1 MSADPEILDESA
13 TADDDAR
20 RQPSRAAVE
29 APDSELG
36 RRSAIDVMQI
46 PRLIGG
52 ALADIRT
59 IAEGMATL
67 PKLLVSLDGIR
78 ERVDSLDDEV
88 KKMRAAVESMGGDVS
103 GLEESIGRLEPHLED
118 VSRVAH
124 PLRRLGNRTRRR
136 DEP

>member
-1 MSADPEILDESA
+1 MSPEPEILDESA
-13 TADDDAR
+13 IADDERALER
-20 RQPSRAAVE
+20 R
-29 APDSELG
+29 G
-36 RRSAIDVMQI
+36 AIDVMQI

-67 PKLLVSLDGIR
+67 PKLLTSLDSIR

-88 KKMRAAVESMGGDVS
+88 KKMRAAVETMGGDVS

-118 VSRVAH
+118 VSLVAH
-124 PLRRLGNRTRRR
+124 PLRRLGNRARRR
-136 DEP
+136 AEP

>member
-1 MSADPEILDESA
+1 MSAEPEILDEA
-13 TADDDAR
+13 AIADDEQAVAR
-20 RQPSRAAVE
+20 R
-29 APDSELG
+29 
-36 RRSAIDVMQI
+36 AIDVMQI

-67 PKLLVSLDGIR
+67 PRLLISLDGIR
-78 ERVDSLDDEV
+78 DKVDSLDDEV

-103 GLEESIGRLEPHLED
+103 GLEQSIGKLEPHLAD

-124 PLRRLGNRTRRR
+124 PLRRLGDRTRRR
-136 DEP
+136 TDP

>member
-1 MSADPEILDESA
+1 MTGEPEILDEA
-13 TADDDAR
+13 AIADDERAIER
-20 RQPSRAAVE
+20 R
-29 APDSELG
+29 
-36 RRSAIDVMQI
+36 AIDVMQI

-78 ERVDSLDDEV
+78 AKVDSLDDEV
-88 KKMRAAVESMGGDVS
+88 KRMRAAVESMGGDVS
-103 GLEESIGRLEPHLED
+103 GLEQSIARLEPHLED

-124 PLRRLGNRTRRR
+124 PLRRIGNRTRRR
-136 DEP
+136 TDP

>member
-1 MSADPEILDESA
+1 MTREPEILDESA
-13 TADDDAR
+13 IVDDERALER
-20 RQPSRAAVE
+20 R
-29 APDSELG
+29 
-36 RRSAIDVMQI
+36 AIDVMQI

-88 KKMRAAVESMGGDVS
+88 KKMRAAVETMGGDVS

-118 VSRVAH
+118 VSLVVH
-124 PLRRLGNRTRRR
+124 PLRRIGNRARRR
-136 DEP
+136 AEP

>member
-1 MSADPEILDESA
+1 MSAEPEILDEA
-13 TADDDAR
+13 AIADDERALDR
-20 RQPSRAAVE
+20 RGP
-29 APDSELG
+29 
-36 RRSAIDVMQI
+36 IDVMQI

-67 PKLLVSLDGIR
+67 PKLLLSLDGIGA
-78 ERVDSLDDEV
+78 RVDSLDDEV

-103 GLEESIGRLEPHLED
+103 GLEASIARLEPHLED

-124 PLRRLGNRTRRR
+124 PLRRIGNRTRRR
-136 DEP
+136 AEP